1 MHNRSCVYGGLS
13 FHISGKSISYH
24 CAHPAV
30 LFSCL
35 YIFQQRLSAYQIV
48 HGLFLQSS
56 QQNIN
61 ARDLCPKFFAQLACH
76 LGIIHPKA
84 TLRHNILEQLF
95 QVIRIRLACTVL
107 AVAMSAADGKAPF
120 TQSLTAPVIRSGG
133 RCAARWA
140 RSFARASFSSAES
153 WSTARGFPSFM
164 NACNSLSWCVTV
176 GGIIGRKNSI
186 SFSFF
191 LFRRPVCGRGPPRCG
206 GGVSPPHL
214 GGHPHT
220 NAYIYIYKAIND
232 CNFAVY
238 RPITAILQCAVSCKN
253 RPMAAKILQLV
264 KRFNTASKFIY
275 PLYPGSLRPTF
286 SPSIQ
291 YPPSAFSRCF
301 IVRGFRSMYSAIA

>member
-1 MHNRSCVYGGLS
+1 MPGISAQNFSHSSLATWASSIQKPHSVITSLS
-13 FHISGKSISYH
+13 S
-24 CAHPAV
+24 
-30 LFSCL
+30 FS
-35 YIFQQRLSAYQIV
+35 RLSV
-48 HGLFLQSS
+48 SGLLVRYSPSRCPLQ
-56 QQNIN
+56 
-61 ARDLCPKFFAQLACH
+61 
-76 LGIIHPKA
+76 
-84 TLRHNILEQLF
+84 T
-95 QVIRIRLACTVL
+95 
-107 AVAMSAADGKAPF
+107 GKHHF

-191 LFRRPVCGRGPPRCG
+191 LFSAPRVWEGPSKVWGRCKPPT
-206 GGVSPPHL
+206 L
-214 GGHPHT
+214 GGTPTHKRV
-220 NAYIYIYKAIND
+220 YIYKAIND